1 MRGKKVVLAG
11 VGHAHLY
18 SLARIG
24 SFSRYDVLVDVIA
37 PGPFNYSGMGPGIL
51 SGQYNEGD
59 NSLDVS
65 KMVGSRGGRLITDK
79 VEIID
84 ADERTLKT
92 SGGET
97 IKYDVLSLNIGSEVA
112 PLADHKG
119 QIPVFPVKPIHNFIK
134 MRNHLLNALPGSAPR
149 IVVAGGGPA
158 GCEAAANALSLC
170 LRKGYR
176 PMIKIVTGRSG
187 LLPGLPEKAGRIIAE
202 WFRKNG
208 IAVETGI
215 RVIGSDGR
223 FVLFGD
229 GSRQEADMIII
240 ATGVHPP
247 ELLEGS
253 GFSISRDGALV
264 VDEHLE
270 SVSHKGV
277 FGGGDC
283 IYFKPCPLDRVGVY
297 AVRQGP
303 VLFNNLIASITGRQ
317 PRLFRPQ
324 KKYLLILNLGDGT
337 GLLSRGKVAVAGR
350 IPLLIKNW
358 LDRRFIRKYR
368 PLK

>member
-1 MRGKKVVLAG
+1 MRGKRVVFVGA
-11 VGHAHLY
+11 GHAHLY
-18 SLARIG
+18 CLIRIET
-24 SFSRYDVLVDVIA
+24 FTRRKIHVDVIS
-37 PGPFNYSGMGPGIL
+37 PGPFRYSGMGPGLL
-51 SGQYNEGD
+51 SGQYGSED
-59 NSLDVS
+59 NSVDV
-65 KMVGSRGGRLITDK
+65 KAIVESRGGRLITDK
-79 VEIID
+79 VTVID
-84 ADERTLKT
+84 AGERTLQT

-112 PLADHKG
+112 PLTDHKG
-119 QIPVFPVKPIHNFIK
+119 QMPVFPVKPVHNFIK
-134 MRNHLLNALPGSAPR
+134 MRNHLLNALPGSEPR
-149 IVVAGGGPA
+149 IVIAGGGPA
-158 GCEAAANALSLC
+158 GCEAATNALSLC

-176 PMIKIVTGRSG
+176 PIIKIVTGRSG
-187 LLPGLPEKAGRIIAE
+187 LLPGLPERAGRIIAE

-208 IAVETGI
+208 IVVETGV
-215 RVIGSDGR
+215 RVIGSEGR

-229 GSRQEADMIII
+229 GSQQEADMIIL

-247 ELLEGS
+247 GLLEGS
-253 GFSISRDGALV
+253 GLSISNDGALV

-303 VLFNNLIASITGRQ
+303 VLFNNLISSITGR
-317 PRLFRPQ
+317 PLSVFRPQ

-337 GLLSRGKVAVAGR
+337 GLFSRGKVAVAGR
-350 IPLLIKNW
+350 VPLLIKNW
-358 LDRRFIRKYR
+358 LDRRFMRKYR

>member
-1 MRGKKVVLAG
+1 MREKRVVLAG
-11 VGHAHLY
+11 AGHAHLY
-18 SLARIG
+18 SLARMET
-24 SFSRYDVLVDVIA
+24 FSRYNVNVDVIA
-37 PGPFNYSGMGPGIL
+37 PGPFRYSGMGPGIL
-51 SGQYNEGD
+51 SGQYDEED
-59 NSLDVS
+59 NSLDVR
-65 KMVGSRGGRLITDK
+65 KMVEPSGVRFIVDK
-79 VEIID
+79 VAFID

-97 IKYDVLSLNIGSEVA
+97 IKYDVLSLNIGSEIA

-119 QIPVFPVKPIHNFIK
+119 QIPVFPVKPLQNFIK
-134 MRNHLLNALPGSAPR
+134 MRNHILEVLPGGEPR

-176 PMIKIVTGRSG
+176 PVIKIVTGSSG
-187 LLPGLPEKAGRIIAE
+187 LLPHLPEKAGRIIAE

-208 IAVETGI
+208 IAVETGM
-215 RVIGSDGR
+215 RVIGSEGR
-223 FVLFGD
+223 SALFGD
-229 GSRQEADMIII
+229 GSRQDADMIII

-247 ELLEGS
+247 GLLESS
-253 GFSISRDGALV
+253 GFSISRDGSLV

-283 IYFKPCPLDRVGVY
+283 IYFKPFPLDRVGVY

-303 VLFNNLIASITGRQ
+303 VLFNNLIASITGRS
-317 PRLFRPQ
+317 PRVFRPQ

-350 IPLLIKNW
+350 VPLIIKNW
-358 LDRRFIRKYR
+358 LDRRFMRKYR
-368 PLK
+368 P